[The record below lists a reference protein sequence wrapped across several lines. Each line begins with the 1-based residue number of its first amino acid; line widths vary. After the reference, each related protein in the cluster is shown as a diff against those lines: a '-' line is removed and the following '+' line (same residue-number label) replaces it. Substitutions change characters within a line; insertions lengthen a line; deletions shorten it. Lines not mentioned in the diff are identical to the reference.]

1 MSLHFTAAPQK
12 GQNMFFLHSQA
23 ISLFQCQL
31 CLEQEL
37 FLIPVDCAAIKFI
50 IGSKVTE
57 VKFHSRC
64 RRCNKKSLFQ
74 GNENA
79 RGKKNGVILSASTM
93 LGLCRCLQTG
103 NADAGKQLIVIN
115 IAV

>member
-79 RGKKNGVILSASTM
+79 RGKKM
-93 LGLCRCLQTG
+93 E
-103 NADAGKQLIVIN
+103 
-115 IAV
+115 